1 MAQGT
6 VRRFGSD
13 KGYGLIAPGDGV
25 QDVSVH
31 HSAIEA
37 DGYRIPRCTSASRR
51 RFLTAG
57 DGAERD

>member
-6 VRRFGSD
+6 VKRFNSD
-13 KGYGLIAPGDGV
+13 KACGFIAPGNGTQDG
-25 QDVSVH
+25 SVH

-37 DGYRIPRCTSASRR
+37 DGYRIPRSASASRR

>member
-6 VRRFGSD
+6 VKRFGSD
-13 KGYGLIAPGDGV
+13 KGYVIAPGGEAR
-25 QDVSVH
+25 DVSIH

-37 DGYRIPRCTSASRR
+37 DGYRIPGCTSTSRR

-57 DGAERD
+57 DGAGRA

>member
-6 VRRFGSD
+6 VKRFNSG
-13 KGYGLIAPGDGV
+13 KGCGFIAPGDGA

-37 DGYRIPRCTSASRR
+37 DGYRIPGVPARR
-51 RFLTAG
+51 G
-57 DGAERD
+57 DGS

>member
-6 VRRFGSD
+6 VKRFGSD
-13 KGYGLIAPGDGV
+13 KGYGFIAPGGGA

-37 DGYRIPRCTSASRR
+37 DGYRIPRWDQRVAETVPDGRR
-51 RFLTAG
+51 RSRA
-57 DGAERD
+57 

>member
-6 VRRFGSD
+6 VKRFNSD
-13 KGYGLIAPGDGV
+13 KGYGFIGPRRRAP
-25 QDVSVH
+25 DVSVH

-37 DGYRIPRCTSASRR
+37 DGYRIPRSTSALRR

>member
-6 VRRFGSD
+6 VKRFGSD
-13 KGYGLIAPGDGV
+13 KGYGFIAPGGGAR
-25 QDVSVH
+25 DVSVH

-37 DGYRIPRCTSASRR
+37 DGYRIPRSTSASRR

>member
-6 VRRFGSD
+6 VKRFGLD
-13 KGYGLIAPGDGV
+13 KGYGFIAPGGGAR
-25 QDVSVH
+25 DVSVH
-31 HSAIEA
+31 HPAIEA

-57 DGAERD
+57 DGAGRA

>member
-6 VRRFGSD
+6 VKRFGSD
-13 KGYGLIAPGDGV
+13 KGYVIAPGGGAR
-25 QDVSVH
+25 DVSIH

-37 DGYRIPRCTSASRR
+37 DGYRIPGCTSTSRR

-57 DGAERD
+57 DGAGRD

>member
-6 VRRFGSD
+6 VKRFNSGN
-13 KGYGLIAPGDGV
+13 GYGFIAPGDRAP
-25 QDVSVH
+25 DVSVH
-31 HSAIEA
+31 HSAIDA
-37 DGYRIPRCTSASRR
+37 DGYRIPRNTSASRR

>member
-6 VRRFGSD
+6 VKRFGSD
-13 KGYGLIAPGDGV
+13 KGYGFIASGGGAR
-25 QDVSVH
+25 DVSVH

-37 DGYRIPRCTSASRR
+37 DGYRIPRSISASRR

>member
-6 VRRFGSD
+6 VKRFNSD
-13 KGYGLIAPGDGV
+13 KGYGFIAPGDGT
-25 QDVSVH
+25 QDISVH

-37 DGYRIPRCTSASRR
+37 DGYRIPRSTSASRR

-57 DGAERD
+57 DGAERH

>member
-6 VRRFGSD
+6 VKRFNSD
-13 KGYGLIAPGDGV
+13 KGYGFIAPGNGAL
-25 QDVSVH
+25 DVSVH

-37 DGYRIPRCTSASRR
+37 DGYRSHRSTSASGR

>member
-6 VRRFGSD
+6 MKRFGSD
-13 KGYGLIAPGDGV
+13 KGYGFIAPGGGTR
-25 QDVSVH
+25 DVSVH

-37 DGYRIPRCTSASRR
+37 DGYRIPRYTSTSRR

-57 DGAERD
+57 DGAGRD

>member
-6 VRRFGSD
+6 VKRFNSD
-13 KGYGLIAPGDGV
+13 KGYGFIAPGDGA

-37 DGYRIPRCTSASRR
+37 DGYRIPTSYQRVAEAVPDGRR
-51 RFLTAG
+51 RSRA
-57 DGAERD
+57 

>member
-6 VRRFGSD
+6 VKRFNSD
-13 KGYGLIAPGDGV
+13 KGYGFVAPGDGA
-25 QDVSVH
+25 QDVPVH

-37 DGYRIPRCTSASRR
+37 DAYRIPRSTSASRR